1 MFHCG
6 DYYGGVFTVIP
17 IGIGKIHY
25 RMNNYWMVDF
35 FKPVIKPTM
44 NIPTVSSHA
53 SEGYP
58 NGWYVV
64 QL

>member
-1 MFHCG
+1 
-6 DYYGGVFTVIP
+6 
-17 IGIGKIHY
+17 
-25 RMNNYWMVDF
+25 MVDF